1 MVHTDRFRELKKLSI
16 LLENASKIVDRMAF
30 NEDLPV
36 FDTELDKSLRLS
48 YDDFR
53 NHISKLNNKL
63 F

>member
-1 MVHTDRFRELKKLSI
+1 MAHTDRFQELKKLSI
-16 LLENASKIVDRMAF
+16 LLGEASKIADRMAF

-36 FDTELDKSLRLS
+36 FDAELDKSLRFA
-48 YDDFR
+48 YDDLR